1 MKKPAIAVLLM
12 SLAALPA
19 LAQPASPAAAAGERG
34 RGHFD
39 RMCRDTDARI
49 ASRLAYIE
57 AKIHPTAAQRTA
69 WETFARESRAA
80 SEPMKRLCENP
91 PARAAENDAAASLAA
106 RERFATAMAAS
117 LTALRPAV
125 ERFQAVLD
133 DGQKA
138 ELARALS
145 PRGRSRHHR

>member
-34 RGHFD
+34 RAHFD

-69 WETFARESRAA
+69 WSPYRDTTWAFTAA
-80 SEPMKRLCENP
+80 CG
-91 PARAAENDAAASLAA
+91 ACGA
-106 RERFATAMAAS
+106 
-117 LTALRPAV
+117 
-125 ERFQAVLD
+125 
-133 DGQKA
+133 
-138 ELARALS
+138 
-145 PRGRSRHHR
+145 